1 MNYEELQ
8 KANGLLE
15 EIKEIDLTL
24 STIKTDTRCIKIGVK
39 DYLMYFDNKHKE
51 KFIPVI
57 KEIRD
62 ELVKELKELG
72 VTEDINDD

>member
-8 KANGLLE
+8 EANGLLE

-24 STIKTDTRCIKIGVK
+24 SMIKTDTRCIKIGVK

-62 ELVKELKELG
+62 ELVEELNKLG
-72 VTEDINDD
+72 VVEEK

>member
-8 KANGLLE
+8 KANELLE

-24 STIKTDTRCIKIGVK
+24 SMIKTDTRCIKIGVK
-39 DYLMYFDNKHKE
+39 DYIMYFDNKHKE
-51 KFIPVI
+51 KFIPII

-62 ELVKELKELG
+62 ELVKELEELG
-72 VTEDINDD
+72 VTEE